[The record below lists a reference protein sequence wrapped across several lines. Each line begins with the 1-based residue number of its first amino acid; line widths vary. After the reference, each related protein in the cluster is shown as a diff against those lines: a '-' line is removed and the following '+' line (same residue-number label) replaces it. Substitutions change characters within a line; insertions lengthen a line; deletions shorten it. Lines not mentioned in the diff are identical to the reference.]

1 MPFDPLVGSA
11 FVSGISGLLGS
22 GISGGMSKRAAK
34 AYNKGQKEIAQMN
47 NQWNAEQAAINREW
61 QTSERDAQNQW
72 TLEQWNRE
80 NEYNSPAAQRARLEE
95 AGYNPY
101 MNGLDG
107 NTAGTGV
114 TSAGVSGVGNPTAEM
129 PNQVPV
135 AFNMDFSSI
144 GNAINSYYQNQL
156 LANQAKG
163 KDIENTFDFQFGSD
177 FRKAQ
182 IANLIDGRY
191 EFLNPSYRSLRD
203 LYSSQQALIDLG
215 KSRQELAG
223 LRTQT
228 QLTAAQAFLTGL
240 QGKAQEIMNKYLPA
254 QQQMQLYSY
263 SANLFSQYAQGLL
276 SLATIKN
283 RLAEYNESL
292 ARTRGLNISNE
303 QSEKLSKYFIRAMK
317 EEYQANAAYY
327 RSYKSIA
334 GAVATGR
341 GNMDIYQ
348 SQLTR
353 LQRDMQELFAK
364 REGNSMMNRKAYFR
378 AQQIWRDFVG
388 GVLSGAAAGTGVGA
402 MSNFPRPSYKPVR
415 GFGR

>member
-1 MPFDPLVGSA
+1 MDPLVGSA

-22 GISGGMSKRAAK
+22 GMSGGMSKRAAK

-47 NQWNAEQAAINREW
+47 NEWNARQAAINREW

-72 TLEQWNRE
+72 NLDQWNRE

-129 PNQVPV
+129 PNQVPA

-182 IANLIDGRY
+182 IASLIDGRF
-191 EFLNPSYRSLRD
+191 EFLNPSYRNLRN
-203 LYSSQQALIDLG
+203 LYAPQQALLDLS

-240 QGKAQEIMNKYLPA
+240 QGRAQEIMNKYLPA

-303 QSEKLSKYFIRAMK
+303 QSEKLSEYFIRAMK

-341 GNMDIYQ
+341 GNLDIYN
-348 SQLTR
+348 SQATR
-353 LQRDMQELFAK
+353 LQRDMQELFAS
-364 REGNSMMNRKAYFR
+364 REKYSMMNRKAYYR
-378 AQQIWRDFVG
+378 AQQIWRDFIG
-388 GVLSGAAAGTGVGA
+388 GIMSGAAAGTGVGA
-402 MSNFPRPSYKPVR
+402 MTNFPRSSYKPVK

>member
-1 MPFDPLVGSA
+1 MDPLVGSA
-11 FVSGISGLLGS
+11 FVTGISGLLGS

-34 AYNKGQKEIAQMN
+34 VYNKGQKEIAQMN
-47 NQWNAEQAAINREW
+47 NEWNAQQAAINREW

-129 PNQVPV
+129 PNQVPA
-135 AFNMDFSSI
+135 AFSMDFSSI
-144 GNAINSYYQNQL
+144 GDAINSYYQNQL

-182 IANLIDGRY
+182 IASLIDGRF
-191 EFLNPSYRSLRD
+191 EFLNPSYRNLRD
-203 LYSSQQALIDLG
+203 LYAPQQALIDLG

-303 QSEKLSKYFIRAMK
+303 QSEKLSEYFIRAMK

-341 GNMDIYQ
+341 GNMDIYN

-364 REGNSMMNRKAYFR
+364 REGHSLMNRKAYFR

-402 MSNFPRPSYKPVR
+402 MSNFSRPSYKPVK

>member
-1 MPFDPLVGSA
+1 MDPLVGSA

-47 NQWNAEQAAINREW
+47 NEWNAQQAAINREW

-80 NEYNSPAAQRARLEE
+80 NEYNSPVAQRARLEE

-129 PNQVPV
+129 PNQVPS
-135 AFNMDFSSI
+135 AFSMDFSSI

-182 IANLIDGRY
+182 IASLIDGRF
-191 EFLNPSYRSLRD
+191 EFLNPSYRNLRD
-203 LYSSQQALIDLG
+203 LYAPQQAITDLS

-276 SLATIKN
+276 SLTTIKN

-303 QSEKLSKYFIRAMK
+303 QSEKLSEYFIRAMK

-334 GAVATGR
+334 GAVAAAR
-341 GNMDIYQ
+341 GNMDIYD

-353 LQRDMQELFAK
+353 LQKNMQELFAK
-364 REGNSMMNRKAYFR
+364 REDHSLMNRRAYFR

-388 GVLSGAAAGTGVGA
+388 GIMSGAAAGTGVGV
-402 MSNFPRPSYKPVR
+402 MTNFPRSSRKTVK
-415 GFGR
+415 GFGY

>member
-1 MPFDPLVGSA
+1 MDPLVGSA
-11 FVSGISGLLGS
+11 FVTGISGLLGS

-34 AYNKGQKEIAQMN
+34 IYNKGQKEIAQMN
-47 NQWNAEQAAINREW
+47 NEWNAEQAAINREW
-61 QTSERDAQNQW
+61 QTSERDAQNRW

-107 NTAGTGV
+107 NTSGTGV

-129 PNQVPV
+129 PNQVPA

-144 GNAINSYYQNQL
+144 GDAINSYYQNQL

-163 KDIENTFDFQFGSD
+163 QDVQNVFDLQFGSD

-182 IANLIDGRY
+182 IASLIDGRF
-191 EFLNPSYRSLRD
+191 EFLNPSYRNFRN
-203 LYSSQQALIDLG
+203 LYAPQQALIDLG

-240 QGKAQEIMNKYLPA
+240 QGKAQVIMNKYLPA

-276 SLATIKN
+276 SLASIKN

-292 ARTRGLNISNE
+292 ARTRGLNMSNE
-303 QSEKLSKYFIRAMK
+303 QSEKLSEYFIRAMK

-341 GNMDIYQ
+341 GNMDIYN
-348 SQLTR
+348 SQLSR
-353 LQRDMQELFAK
+353 LQRDMQELFAS
-364 REGNSMMNRKAYFR
+364 REKHSLMNRKAYYR

-388 GVLSGAAAGTGVGA
+388 GILSGAAAGTGVGA
-402 MSNFPRPSYKPVR
+402 MTNFPRPSYKPVK
-415 GFGR
+415 GFRL

>member
-1 MPFDPLVGSA
+1 MGPLVGA
-11 FVSGISGLLGS
+11 ALINAGSGLFGS
-22 GISGGMSKRAAK
+22 VLNGSMNKRAARV
-34 AYNKGQKEIAQMN
+34 YNKGQKEIAQMN

-61 QTSERDAQNQW
+61 QTSEREAQNQW
-72 TLEQWNRE
+72 SLDQWNRE

-107 NTAGTGV
+107 NTSGTGV

-129 PNQVPV
+129 PNQVPA

-144 GNAINSYYQNQL
+144 GDAINSYYQNQL

-163 KDIENTFDFQFGSD
+163 QDIQNAFDLQFGSD

-182 IANLIDGRY
+182 IASLIDGRF

-203 LYSSQQALIDLG
+203 LYSPQQALIDLG

-240 QGKAQEIMNKYLPA
+240 QGKAQVIMNKYLPA

-283 RLAEYNESL
+283 RLAEYSESL

-303 QSEKLSKYFIRAMK
+303 QSEKLSEYFIRAMK
-317 EEYQANAAYY
+317 EEYRANAVYY

-334 GAVATGR
+334 GAVATSR
-341 GNMDIYQ
+341 GNMDIYD

-364 REGNSMMNRKAYFR
+364 REGHSMMNRRAYYR
-378 AQQIWRDFVG
+378 AQQIWRDFIG
-388 GVLSGAAAGTGVGA
+388 GIMSGAAAGTGVGA
-402 MSNFPRPSYKPVR
+402 MTNFSRSSHKTIK

>member
-1 MPFDPLVGSA
+1 MNPLVGSA
-11 FVSGISGLLGS
+11 FVQGISGLLGS

-34 AYNKGQKEIAQMN
+34 AYNEGQKEIAQMN
-47 NQWNAEQAAINREW
+47 NEWNAQQAAINREW
-61 QTSERDAQNQW
+61 QTSERDTQNQW
-72 TLEQWNRE
+72 NLEQWNRE

-129 PNQVPV
+129 PNQVPA
-135 AFNMDFSSI
+135 AFSMDFSSI

-182 IANLIDGRY
+182 IASLIDGRF
-191 EFLNPSYRSLRD
+191 EFLNPSYRNLRD
-203 LYSSQQALIDLG
+203 LYAPQQAITDLSR
-215 KSRQELAG
+215 SRQELAG

-303 QSEKLSKYFIRAMK
+303 QSEKLSEYFIRAMK

-341 GNMDIYQ
+341 GNLDIYN
-348 SQLTR
+348 SQAAR
-353 LQRDMQELFAK
+353 LQRDMQELFAS
-364 REGNSMMNRKAYFR
+364 REKYSMMNRKAYYR

-388 GVLSGAAAGTGVGA
+388 GIMSGAAAGTGVGA
-402 MSNFPRPSYKPVR
+402 MTNFSRSSYKPVK

>member
-1 MPFDPLVGSA
+1 MNPLVGSA
-11 FVSGISGLLGS
+11 FVTGVSGLLGS
-22 GISGGMSKRAAK
+22 GLSGGMSKRAAK
-34 AYNKGQKEIAQMN
+34 AYNEGQKEIAQMN
-47 NQWNAEQAAINREW
+47 NEWNAQQAAINREW

-80 NEYNSPAAQRARLEE
+80 NEYNSPAAQRARLEQ

-129 PNQVPV
+129 PNQVPA
-135 AFNMDFSSI
+135 AFSMDFSSI

-156 LANQAKG
+156 LANQAEG

-182 IANLIDGRY
+182 IANLIDGRF
-191 EFLNPSYRSLRD
+191 EFLNPSYRNFRN
-203 LYSSQQALIDLG
+203 LYAPQQALIDLG

-240 QGKAQEIMNKYLPA
+240 QGKAQVIMNKYLPA

-303 QSEKLSKYFIRAMK
+303 QSEKLSEYFIRAMK

-341 GNMDIYQ
+341 GNMDIYN
-348 SQLTR
+348 SQLAR

-364 REGNSMMNRKAYFR
+364 REGHSLMNRRAYFR
-378 AQQIWRDFVG
+378 SQQIWRDFVG
-388 GVLSGAAAGTGVGA
+388 GIMSGAAAGTGVGA
-402 MSNFPRPSYKPVR
+402 MTNFPRASHKTVK
-415 GFGR
+415 GFGY

>member
-1 MPFDPLVGSA
+1 MDPIVGGA
-11 FVSGISGLLGS
+11 LITGVSSLLGS
-22 GISGGMSKRAAK
+22 GFNGSMTKRAAK

-72 TLEQWNRE
+72 NLDQWNRE

-107 NTAGTGV
+107 NTAGTGT

-129 PNQVPV
+129 PNQVPA

-191 EFLNPSYRSLRD
+191 EFLNPLYRNFRD
-203 LYSSQQALIDLG
+203 LYAPQQAITDLS

-240 QGKAQEIMNKYLPA
+240 QGKAQVIINKYLPA

-292 ARTRGLNISNE
+292 ARIRGLNISNK
-303 QSEKLSKYFIRAMK
+303 QSEELSEYFIRAMK
-317 EEYQANAAYY
+317 EEYQANASYY

-341 GNMDIYQ
+341 GNMDIYE
-348 SQLTR
+348 SQLSR

-364 REGNSMMNRKAYFR
+364 REGHSLMNRKAYFR
-378 AQQIWRDFVG
+378 AQQIWRDFIG
-388 GVLSGAAAGTGVGA
+388 GIMSGAAAGTGVGA
-402 MSNFPRPSYKPVR
+402 MSNFPRSSHKTVK

>member
-1 MPFDPLVGSA
+1 MGPLVGA
-11 FVSGISGLLGS
+11 ALIKGGSGFLGS
-22 GISGGMSKRAAK
+22 VFNGSMNKRAARI
-34 AYNKGQKEIAQMN
+34 YNKGQKEIAQMN

-61 QTSERDAQNQW
+61 QTSERNAQNQW
-72 TLEQWNRE
+72 NLDQWNRE

-114 TSAGVSGVGNPTAEM
+114 TSAGVSGVANPTAEM
-129 PNQVPV
+129 PNQVPT

-144 GNAINSYYQNQL
+144 GDAINSYYQNQL

-163 KDIENTFDFQFGSD
+163 QDIQNTFDLQFGSD

-182 IANLIDGRY
+182 IASLIDGRY
-191 EFLNPSYRSLRD
+191 EFLNPSYRNLRN
-203 LYSSQQALIDLG
+203 LYAPQQALIDLG

-303 QSEKLSKYFIRAMK
+303 QSEKLSEYFIRAMK
-317 EEYQANAAYY
+317 EEYQANAVYY

-341 GNMDIYQ
+341 GNMDIYE
-348 SQLTR
+348 SQLSR

-364 REGNSMMNRKAYFR
+364 REGHSLMNRKAYFR
-378 AQQIWRDFVG
+378 AQQIWRDFIG
-388 GVLSGAAAGTGVGA
+388 GIMSGAAAGTGVGV
-402 MSNFPRPSYKPVR
+402 MSNYPRVLHKTVK
-415 GFGR
+415 GFR

>member
-1 MPFDPLVGSA
+1 MDPLVGSA

-22 GISGGMSKRAAK
+22 GITGGMSKRAAK
-34 AYNKGQKEIAQMN
+34 VYNKGQKEIAQMN
-47 NQWNAEQAAINREW
+47 NEWNAQQAAINREW

-72 TLEQWNRE
+72 SLEQWNRE

-129 PNQVPV
+129 PNQVP
-135 AFNMDFSSI
+135 ATFSMDFSSI

-182 IANLIDGRY
+182 IANLIDGRF
-191 EFLNPSYRSLRD
+191 EFLNPSYRNLRD
-203 LYSSQQALIDLG
+203 LYAPQQAIIDLS

-240 QGKAQEIMNKYLPA
+240 QGKAQLIMNKYLPA

-276 SLATIKN
+276 SLASIKN

-303 QSEKLSKYFIRAMK
+303 QSEKLSEYFIRAMK

-341 GNMDIYQ
+341 GNMDIYN

-353 LQRDMQELFAK
+353 LQRDMQDLFAK
-364 REGNSMMNRKAYFR
+364 REGHSLMNRKAYFR

-402 MSNFPRPSYKPVR
+402 MANFPRSSHKTVK
-415 GFGR
+415 GFGH

>member
-1 MPFDPLVGSA
+1 MDPLIGSA
-11 FVSGISGLLGS
+11 FVQGVSGLLGS

-47 NQWNAEQAAINREW
+47 NEWNAQQAAINREW

-129 PNQVPV
+129 PNQVPA
-135 AFNMDFSSI
+135 AFSMDFSSI

-163 KDIENTFDFQFGSD
+163 KDIENVFDLQFGSD

-182 IANLIDGRY
+182 IASLIDGRF
-191 EFLNPSYRSLRD
+191 EFLNPLYRNLRD
-203 LYSSQQALIDLG
+203 LYAPQQAVTDLS

-303 QSEKLSKYFIRAMK
+303 QSEKLSEYFIRAMK

-341 GNMDIYQ
+341 GNMDIYD

-353 LQRDMQELFAK
+353 LQRDMQELFAE
-364 REGNSMMNRKAYFR
+364 REGHSMMNRRAYYR
-378 AQQIWRDFVG
+378 AQQIWRDFIG
-388 GVLSGAAAGTGVGA
+388 GIMSGAAAGTGVGA
-402 MSNFPRPSYKPVR
+402 MTNFPRSSHKTVK
-415 GFGR
+415 GFGH

>member
-1 MPFDPLVGSA
+1 MTPLVGSA

-22 GISGGMSKRAAK
+22 GISGGMSKRAAR

-47 NQWNAEQAAINREW
+47 NEWNAQQAAINREW

-129 PNQVPV
+129 PNQVPA
-135 AFNMDFSSI
+135 AFTMDFSSI

-182 IANLIDGRY
+182 IASLIDGRF
-191 EFLNPSYRSLRD
+191 EFLNPSYRNLRD
-203 LYSSQQALIDLG
+203 LYAPQQAIIDLS

-303 QSEKLSKYFIRAMK
+303 QSEKLSEYFIRAMK

-334 GAVATGR
+334 GAVATAR
-341 GNMDIYQ
+341 GNMDIYD

-364 REGNSMMNRKAYFR
+364 REGHSMMNRRAYYR

-388 GVLSGAAAGTGVGA
+388 GIMSGAAAGTGVGA
-402 MSNFPRPSYKPVR
+402 MTNFSRSSHKTVK

>member
-1 MPFDPLVGSA
+1 MGPLVGSA
-11 FVSGISGLLGS
+11 LVSGISGLLGS
-22 GISGGMSKRAAK
+22 GMSGGMSKRAAK

-47 NQWNAEQAAINREW
+47 NEWNAQQAAINREW

-129 PNQVPV
+129 PNQVPA

-163 KDIENTFDFQFGSD
+163 KDIENAFDFQFGSD

-182 IANLIDGRY
+182 IASLIDGRF
-191 EFLNPSYRSLRD
+191 EFLNPSYRNLRN
-203 LYSSQQALIDLG
+203 LYAPQQALLDLS

-303 QSEKLSKYFIRAMK
+303 QSEKLSEYFIRAMK

-341 GNMDIYQ
+341 GNLDIYD
-348 SQLTR
+348 SQLSR
-353 LQRDMQELFAK
+353 LQRDMQELFAS
-364 REGNSMMNRKAYFR
+364 REKYSMMNRKAYYR
-378 AQQIWRDFVG
+378 AQQIWRDFIG
-388 GVLSGAAAGTGVGA
+388 GIMSGAAAGTGVGA
-402 MSNFPRPSYKPVR
+402 MTNFPRSSYKPVK